1 MPAAAMAR
9 HAAPGRGSAGVR
21 AAAARRRAAAARRAA
36 PPQADRAARRGI
48 GERRDFT
55 FAPFLRRR
63 CLMLVAEAEAP
74 VLDPLDFT
82 ATDVTGSNFM
92 EFRSIDG
99 YRFTEDVASSVA
111 EAMEL
116 PTNVPWA
123 LRDDESAR
131 MLQDDRPIG
140 SQIRPKA
147 KLIVIPKS
155 HLGGDRR

>member
-1 MPAAAMAR
+1 MSVAL
-9 HAAPGRGSAGVR
+9 
-21 AAAARRRAAAARRAA
+21 
-36 PPQADRAARRGI
+36 AD
-48 GERRDFT
+48 
-55 FAPFLRRR
+55 
-63 CLMLVAEAEAP
+63 AP
-74 VLDPLDFT
+74 VVDPLEFT
-82 ATDVTGSNFM
+82 ATDVTGSNFL
-92 EFRSIDG
+92 EFPAIDG
-99 YRFTEDVASSVA
+99 YRLTEDVASSVA

-155 HLGGDRR
+155 HLGSDRA